1 MDLATLLRQS
11 SNAGLALLS
20 RERSSELAQF
30 LRDVSHYP
38 YPELNTRQ
46 AEFLLKLRDDKAT
59 HFKIGDGLSVAILIE
74 KCFQARFDL
83 HNDHDIEF
91 IESLHSSGRTFVTGR
106 QLGWFI
112 RICKKLVEIEDYV

>member
-1 MDLATLLRQS
+1 MDFATLLRQS
-11 SNAGLALLS
+11 SNAGLTLLS

-59 HFKIGDGLSVAILIE
+59 HFKIGDGLSVAIGGPRRTGVLVPGGRPWTVLA
-74 KCFQARFDL
+74 QRGQQPSWANRRGVRAR
-83 HNDHDIEF
+83 
-91 IESLHSSGRTFVTGR
+91 SGAAQQSRDDADRRT
-106 QLGWFI
+106 
-112 RICKKLVEIEDYV
+112 